1 MIAEENVFRNIFAN
15 NNITDSRLYNFA
27 LDAIGKLQANNNHT
41 ALANTLALA
50 AAELGKEIGEVS
62 SSIAVQKSST
72 QTNNQ
77 VLAAF
82 KKYMSE
88 NEGVIRQALGGYQS
102 TGYIQMYPQGINQYS
117 SATKLKMVP
126 LLKQVFDAASAY
138 SNVLPAPMVTQLKAF
153 TQQWNDSRV
162 AQNAQKGSVEE
173 NRTERSINR
182 QTLETSLLVAVY
194 TIGIAYPGNVAACSS
209 FFNFSL
215 LDAPSRRN
223 RKVVTPVVGN

>member
-1 MIAEENVFRNIFAN
+1 MIAEQNVFKNWFAN
-15 NNITDSRLYNFA
+15 KAITNTRLYNFA
-27 LDAIGKLQANNNHT
+27 LDAIGKLQANANHT

-77 VLAAF
+77 VLTAF

-102 TGYIQMYPQGINQYS
+102 VGYMQMYPQGITQYT
-117 SATKLKMVP
+117 SATKTQMVN
-126 LLKQVFDAASAY
+126 LLKQVFDAASTHSSLLA
-138 SNVLPAPMVTQLKAF
+138 APIVTQLKAF
-153 TQQWNDSRV
+153 TQQWNDSREN
-162 AQNAQKGSVEE
+162 QNAKKGTVEE

-182 QTLETSLLVAVY
+182 EALEISLLVAVY
-194 TIGIAYPGNVAACSS
+194 TIGIAYPGNVATCSS

-215 LDAPSRRN
+215 LDAPSRQN
-223 RKVVTPVVGN
+223 RKAEVPISK